1 MSEPLRGPKS
11 FLPHKDGKKE
21 LVMIQDPK
29 TVGRLLKYRTEKTPD
44 KKAIGWIENNEIKSL
59 TFQEYR
65 KQIEILVNA
74 FHKIGV
80 HVGDKVAILAQTCK
94 EWHYMDMAALCS
106 RACVVP
112 VYPTYLA
119 PEIKFIFNH
128 SDSSV
133 LVIENDKQMDKILS
147 DLHEYKNLKVIIA
160 LQDFSEETLKK
171 IRNLY
176 PYYSYKDLIRLGTDE
191 MKSHPDLFDNLILE
205 QKPEEYASI
214 IYTSGTTG
222 EPKGAV
228 ITQHAFTSMLL
239 NVDQTIQ
246 GAVNSNDRT
255 LVFLPLSHVFGRAD
269 SLLPL
274 VFGWQ
279 AVYAESM
286 DKIIDN
292 IALVKPTIMMAVPRI
307 FEKIYSKIT
316 DQINQGN
323 LVEKQAFKWAQGVAQ
338 KYFDKI
344 DQDLSPSAIELLEYK
359 LAYKLVF
366 SKIYNRFGG
375 KIRFFVSGG
384 APLSV
389 PIIKFLRY
397 SNLTILEGYG
407 LTETIAPCC
416 LNPLAKQVPGTVGR
430 PLGDVQ
436 LSFAPDKEILVKSA
450 ALLKEYYKNPEATA
464 AAFTD
469 GWFHTGDI
477 GEFTAEGYLKIT
489 DRKKDLIK
497 TSGGKYVAPQK
508 IENMAKVEP
517 HISQIVVI
525 GEGRKYLSAL
535 IGIEKEAFQKEL
547 EELGLPSDCS
557 VLDLA
562 RSPKVRDILQ
572 AEVDKMN
579 TELAQY
585 ETIKKFFVVPEEFTT
600 DNYLTPSLKVKRKIV
615 SERYSKEIE
624 AMY

>member
-1 MSEPLRGPKS
+1 
-11 FLPHKDGKKE
+11 
-21 LVMIQDPK
+21 MIHDPK
-29 TVGRLLKYRTEKTPD
+29 TLGKLLKYRVEKTPD
-44 KKAIGWIENNEIKSL
+44 KKAIGWIENGEIKSL
-59 TFQEYR
+59 TFRDY
-65 KQIEILVNA
+65 KNQIEILVNA
-74 FHKIGV
+74 LRKIGV
-80 HVGDKVAILAQTCK
+80 NVGDKVAILAQTCK
-94 EWHYMDMAALCS
+94 EWHYMDMAAICS

-119 PEIKFIFNH
+119 QEIKFIFNH

-133 LVIENDKQMDKILS
+133 LVIENDKQLEKILS
-147 DLHEYKNLKVIIA
+147 DLHEYKNLKVIIS
-160 LQDFSEETLKK
+160 LQDLSEEMQKK

-176 PYYSYKDLIRLGTDE
+176 PYYNYKDLIRLGTDE
-191 MKSHPDLFDNLILE
+191 LKSHHDLFDNNIME
-205 QKPEEYASI
+205 QKPEEFASI

-246 GAVNSNDRT
+246 GAFNSNDRT
-255 LVFLPLSHVFGRAD
+255 LVFLPLSHVFGRTD

-307 FEKIYSKIT
+307 FEKIYAKIT
-316 DQINQGN
+316 DQINQGSI
-323 LVEKQAFKWAQGVAQ
+323 VEKQVFKWAQGVAK
-338 KYFDKI
+338 KYFEKL
-344 DQDLSPSAIELLEYK
+344 DQDLSPSTAELIEYK

-397 SNLTILEGYG
+397 ANLTILEGYG

-416 LNPLAKQVPGTVGR
+416 LNPLAKQVAGTVGR

-436 LSFAPDKEILVKSA
+436 ISFAADKEILVKSD
-450 ALLKEYYKNPEATA
+450 ALLKEYYKNPKATEE
-464 AAFTD
+464 AFTN

-477 GEFTAEGYLKIT
+477 GEFTSEGYLKIT

-525 GEGRKYLSAL
+525 GEGRKYLAAL
-535 IGIEKEAFQKEL
+535 IGIEKEAFLQDL
-547 EELGLPSDCS
+547 EALGLPSDCS
-557 VLDLA
+557 VHDLA
-562 RSPKVRDILQ
+562 QNPKVREIIQ
-572 AEVDKMN
+572 AEIDKMN

-585 ETIKKFFVVPEEFTT
+585 ETIKKFHILPEEFTT
-600 DNYLTPSLKVKRKIV
+600 DNFLTPSLKVKRKVV
-615 SERYSKEIE
+615 SERYNKEIE
-624 AMY
+624 AMYQ